1 VSNPNQHSLPIFVN
15 VILEDSQEKFDFEKL
30 LRQGYKF
37 EVIGGQHICQAD
49 HEILE
54 AKYTSETLKN
64 APNTLVYKNVE
75 ICLNLSKEEKALL
88 VTVDNNRIHRS
99 ESNVDKVL
107 LNYFLSVI
115 ILFFFIFFSA

>member
-1 VSNPNQHSLPIFVN
+1 MSNPNQHSLPIFVN

-115 ILFFFIFFSA
+115 ILFIFIFFPA

>member
-1 VSNPNQHSLPIFVN
+1 MSNPNQHSLPIFVN

-30 LRQGYKF
+30 LQQGYKF

-115 ILFFFIFFSA
+115 ILFFFIFFPA